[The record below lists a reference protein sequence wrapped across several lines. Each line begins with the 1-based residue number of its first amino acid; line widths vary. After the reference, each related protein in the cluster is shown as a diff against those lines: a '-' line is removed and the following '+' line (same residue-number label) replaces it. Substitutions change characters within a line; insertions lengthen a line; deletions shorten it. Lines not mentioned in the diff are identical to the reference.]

1 MNLDQYQ
8 AEFAKAKPQRSKS
21 EPARIGRTRDEAL
34 SRFLAYGF
42 PTTKHEEWRFTSVEK
57 IATRTFAL
65 AGQAGDASVGRGS
78 PKSISPFQLPD
89 VFAAE
94 LAFVDGRY
102 SPALSTVGAL
112 PKGTQVGSLADYA
125 AGHTDTLEQYLGHVA
140 PFDRQPFVALNTA
153 FFADGA
159 FVHIPARTVLD
170 KPIHLQFISTGLA
183 DGVSSLND
191 SRPHLI
197 GVHSRVLIVM
207 GEQSQAAVVES
218 YAGPAG
224 AEYFTNVVTEAVMG
238 EQSVLDHYKLQHES
252 NQAFHIGA
260 IYVKAA
266 RSANC
271 SSHSISLGG
280 ALVRNDVVAVLGGEG
295 GHCTLNGLYLVDGQR
310 HVDNHTTIDHAMP
323 NCDSREIYKGI
334 LAGTSRGVFNG
345 KIIVRPDAQK
355 TDAKQTNR
363 ALLLSDDAQINS
375 KPELEIFAN
384 DVKCTHGAAV
394 GQLDKDAVF
403 YLRSRGI
410 GLVEARHVLIH
421 AFAGDVLN
429 KLPLLAV
436 RKGVEDVLHR
446 QLETA
451 LQAA

>member
-1 MNLDQYQ
+1 MNLDSYK
-8 AEFAKAKPQRSKS
+8 AEFDKAKPQRSKN

-34 SRFLAYGF
+34 SRFLANGF

-65 AGQAGDASVGRGS
+65 AGSGEADRARPAAKDV
-78 PKSISPFQLPD
+78 SPFQLAGA
-89 VFAAE
+89 FGAE
-94 LAFVDGRY
+94 LVFVDGRY
-102 SPALSTVGAL
+102 APALSTVGAL
-112 PKGTQVGSLADYA
+112 PQGTQVGSLAAYA
-125 AGHTDTLEQYLGHVA
+125 AGHADTIDKHLGHVA

-159 FVHIPARTVLD
+159 LVSIPARMVLE
-170 KPIHLQFISTGLA
+170 KPIHLQFISTGGQA
-183 DGVSSLND
+183 NQMAH
-191 SRPHLI
+191 P
-197 GVHSRVLIVM
+197 RVLIVL
-207 GEQSQAAVVES
+207 GEQSQGAVVES

-224 AEYFTNVVTEAVMG
+224 AEYFTNVVTEVVMG

-334 LAGTSRGVFNG
+334 LAGKARGVFNG

-363 ALLLSDDAQINS
+363 ALLLSEDAQINS

-410 GLVEARHVLIH
+410 GLIEARHVLIH

-446 QLETA
+446 QLDTA